1 MQPTLDFIKQI
12 ARDAGEIL
20 QDMAGGELGIQHKSE
35 KDLVTRADHDSEEF
49 IIGSIRKALP
59 DHTINAE
66 ESGHLSGTVEH
77 QWFID
82 PIDGTLNYAHGVP
95 FYCISIAYAY
105 QGEVIL
111 GVVYDPVRR
120 ECFSAE
126 LGKGAHLN
134 DKPIKVANYEN
145 LVDCMLSTGFPGNQW
160 GSPEDNLHDFY
171 HFSLAAQT
179 VRRLGSAALDLAY
192 VAAGR
197 LDGFWEKS
205 VHNWDIAAAG
215 LIVKEAGGVATNVFG
230 GSEYLKDPISI
241 VAANPIIQPQL
252 LEILAEVRREYSE

>member
-12 ARDAGEIL
+12 ALDAGKIL
-20 QDMAGGELGIQHKSE
+20 QDMVNGELGIQHKSE
-35 KDLVTRADHDSEEF
+35 KDLVTLADHASEEF
-49 IIGSIRKALP
+49 IIGSIREAFP

-66 ESGHLSGTVEH
+66 ESGHLTGTAEH

-95 FYCISIAYAY
+95 FYCVSIAYAY
-105 QGEVIL
+105 QGEVTL
-111 GVVYDPVRR
+111 GVVYDPVRK
-120 ECFSAE
+120 ESFSAE

-134 DKPIKVANYEN
+134 GEPIQVSQYEN
-145 LVDCMLSTGFPGNQW
+145 LVDCMLSTGFPGNKW
-160 GSPEDNLHDFY
+160 GAMDDNLHDFY
-171 HFSLAAQT
+171 HFSIAAQT

-215 LIVKEAGGVATNVFG
+215 LILQEAGGVASNIFG
-230 GSEYLKDPISI
+230 GEDYLQDPISI

-252 LEILAEVRREYSE
+252 LEILAEVRKKYIK

>member
-12 ARDAGEIL
+12 ALDAGKIL
-20 QDMAGGELGIQHKSE
+20 QDMVGGELGIQHKSE
-35 KDLVTRADHDSEEF
+35 KDLVTRADKVSEDF
-49 IIGSIRKALP
+49 IIGSIQEAFTG
-59 DHTINAE
+59 HTINAE
-66 ESGHLSGTVEH
+66 ESGHLSGTAEH

-95 FYCISIAYAY
+95 FYCVSIAYAY
-105 QGEVIL
+105 QGEVTL
-111 GVVYDPVRR
+111 GVVYDPVRQ

-126 LGKGAHLN
+126 LGEGAHLN
-134 DKPIKVANYEN
+134 GEPIHVASYNK
-145 LVDCMLSTGFPGNQW
+145 LVDCMLSTGFPGNRW
-160 GSPEDNLHDFY
+160 GAPDDNLHDFY

-179 VRRLGSAALDLAY
+179 VRRLGSAALDLTY

-215 LIVKEAGGVATNVFG
+215 LIVKEAGGVVTNVFG
-230 GSEYLKDPISI
+230 GSDYLTEPISI
-241 VAANPIIQPQL
+241 AAGNPVIHPQI
-252 LEILAEVRREYSE
+252 LEVLAQVRREYC